1 MRDTH
6 NTRLIKYLK
15 NYGSITSIQS
25 IQDLGNTR
33 LSATI
38 FQLRELGWKFK
49 TEDIK
54 VPTRWGSTT
63 TVTKY
68 SLIVSLPKDYDEVDV
83 DIHRMINGDDRPD
96 WS

>member
-6 NTRLIKYLK
+6 KTRLIKYLK
-15 NYGSITSIQS
+15 NYGSITSIQA

-38 FQLRELGWKFK
+38 FSLRELGWNFK
-49 TEDIK
+49 TEDVK
-54 VPTRWGSTT
+54 VPTRWGTTT

-68 SLIVSLPKDYDEVDV
+68 SLS
-83 DIHRMINGDDRPD
+83 NGNIYHNGEKI
-96 WS
+96 S